1 MPADEKNN
9 SFTFISSPAGVE
21 EFVRSLNDSR
31 SIALDTEG
39 ASFHRYVDRV
49 YLIQLSMRHGSAIID
64 PLAMG
69 TPPGLGEVLEDPD
82 VEVILHDADYDLR
95 LLHQDYGWSVRR
107 VFDTRVAAQL
117 LGIRSFGLGAL
128 LQRFFGVTLDKKHQ
142 RADWSMRPLT
152 PAMLEYAALDTSY
165 LLDLRDE
172 LARALDQLGRTSWA
186 EEEFKRIEGT
196 KWEPETSDEAFLRI
210 KGARDLTRPQLSVL
224 REIARWRDKIASELD
239 RAAFRVIGNEPLLAI
254 AQSTATSL
262 DELSKI
268 KGVPRGIAEKRGDE
282 LLSAIERGRGTPPD
296 KMPRFPRP
304 KRFERDSGF
313 EERVA
318 RLRAARESAA
328 QRLELDPGVLC
339 SRERLEAIARRGPAT
354 LAELAEVDGLRQ
366 WQVRELG
373 EDFLRALSRK

>member
-1 MPADEKNN
+1 VPADEKNN

-49 YLIQLSMRHGSAIID
+49 YLIQLSVRHGSAIID

-69 TPPGLGEVLEDPD
+69 TPPGLGDVLENPD
-82 VEVILHDADYDLR
+82 VEVVLHDADYDLR

-128 LQRFFGVTLDKKHQ
+128 LQRFFGVVLDKKHQ

-196 KWEPETSDEAFLRI
+196 KWEPETADEAFLRI

-239 RAAFRVIGNEPLLAI
+239 RAVFRVIGNEPLLAI

-262 DELSKI
+262 DELTKI

-304 KRFERDSGF
+304 KRFEKDSGF

-339 SRERLEAIARRGPAT
+339 SRERLEAIARRGPVT

-366 WQVRELG
+366 WQVGELG

>member
-49 YLIQLSMRHGSAIID
+49 YLIQLSVRHGSAIID

-69 TPPGLGEVLEDPD
+69 TPPGLGDVLENPD
-82 VEVILHDADYDLR
+82 VEVVLHDADYDLR

-128 LQRFFGVTLDKKHQ
+128 LQRFFGVVLDKKHQ

-196 KWEPETSDEAFLRI
+196 KWEPETADEAFLRI

-239 RAAFRVIGNEPLLAI
+239 RAVFRVIGNEPLLAI

-262 DELSKI
+262 DELTKI

-304 KRFERDSGF
+304 KRFEKDSGF

-339 SRERLEAIARRGPAT
+339 SRERLEAIARRGPVT

-366 WQVRELG
+366 WQVGELG